1 MELCKNMTNI
11 RYELM
16 SMMKSGNWYVIFGIK
31 NSLATGPITS
41 QYPTRPEVKKH
52 SPSGTVFKLSY
63 RYWLIEAGCLGG
75 GWRWWWTVLIAR
87 STPEDLRYSR
97 SVAWKP
103 RAPLC
108 WKPWR
113 MLRLLLKTSPTAPF
127 IENLDRSLVC
137 WRRSS
142 NRLCGVANS
151 LEQRQQHNWLLMV
164 SWLRLLHI
172 ISIKGGI
179 EITAKNW
186 PAEKHSKVQ
195 TLFPS
200 RTSCASKKLGNGC
213 KPISRVWCSKRL
225 LTRSQQWRG

>member
-1 MELCKNMTNI
+1 MEEVQRSSFHKRQMWWYPHLIFVTTITSAVCVKISKRAKFPIGTRKTTLHTVLSRSYAFLSAKFLGRKLELCKNMTNI

-52 SPSGTVFKLSY
+52 SPSGPVFKLSY

-108 WKPWR
+108 SLKTLTNATSSVENLADCSFHWKPWSQFG
-113 MLRLLLKTSPTAPF
+113 LLKTFQQST
-127 IENLDRSLVC
+127 L
-137 WRRSS
+137 W
-142 NRLCGVANS
+142 CG
-151 LEQRQQHNWLLMV
+151 
-164 SWLRLLHI
+164 
-172 ISIKGGI
+172 K
-179 EITAKNW
+179 
-186 PAEKHSKVQ
+186 
-195 TLFPS
+195 
-200 RTSCASKKLGNGC
+200 
-213 KPISRVWCSKRL
+213 
-225 LTRSQQWRG
+225 